1 MIKARICVKA
11 ACLGSDV
18 FKEVK
23 IRDHQSL
30 LRLRHSP
37 PLSDPHGRIDRRQH
51 IAATLDMKAFD
62 MSCKWSISVA
72 DDLLTSQLQV
82 LHNTF
87 SLLQALCKAEV
98 MVRKINDS
106 REIATRK
113 PTKDHIDCF
122 QGFQAC
128 VAASY
133 RPHW

>member
-1 MIKARICVKA
+1 MFLKRSRSAIISLCCVSAILRPSQILTA
-11 ACLGSDV
+11 ALTGDSTSA
-18 FKEVK
+18 EALEE
-23 IRDHQSL
+23 HM
-30 LRLRHSP
+30 
-37 PLSDPHGRIDRRQH
+37 
-51 IAATLDMKAFD
+51 AATLDMKAFD

-98 MVRKINDS
+98 MVRKINAS
-106 REIATRK
+106 REIAARK

-122 QGFQAC
+122 QGLQAC